1 MDRFIIQSN
10 QLHDTQ
16 TPQPPL
22 EKTLSTPILLSDRI
36 SRALSDAPP
45 HLFTTE
51 CHTLAKKLHALSHML
66 RAAVTLSTST
76 PFYDRPTRRIFTDVT
91 THLHRT
97 FKLVKKCRRRSFFRR
112 FFSIVTVSD
121 FKKVFGLIDGS
132 IGDMTWLLSLFD
144 NGDGNGNNG
153 VVLSLPPICAN
164 DPILAWVWSYI
175 SSLYLLTNLNVKIEV
190 ARELTSLARDSDRNK
205 KVIVEEGG
213 VAPLLKMMK
222 EDSVE
227 GKIASANAIFCL
239 VNERVRAR
247 VVFVEH
253 GVGVIVSAFRSGSIL
268 VQIEVVKVIGR
279 LCEFDSVCQ
288 EAFARENV
296 IGMLVTLLAIDMFD
310 DGNDDSGN
318 GKVSKSLRKSIG
330 SAVEIDRKLGDLSS
344 GNSIWSRNR
353 KESKNEVSKLILEF
367 KTSCSGALWMLAR
380 GNVEN
385 CRMITETKGL
395 LCLAKLIER
404 EKGELQ
410 INCLMTVLEVT
421 TAAECNPDFRRAAF
435 KTNSPAAKAIT
446 EQLIRL
452 VNQSDNPVIKI
463 PAIRA
468 IGHLARTFPAR
479 QTRVIGPLVKQFS
492 HRNVEVATESVIA
505 LGKFTSPDNF
515 LCAEHSKTV
524 VEFEGV
530 HPLMRLLRG
539 GERTQYHALVLLCY
553 LSLHA
558 GTSETFQQAR
568 LLTALEGADK
578 SVACQYPEVR
588 ELVTKAVY
596 HLNLS
601 HSGFLSSSGSMGM
614 VFIHEELV
622 MDVPNERRAAFKT
635 NSPAAKAITEQ
646 LIRLV
651 NQSDNPVI
659 KIPAIRAIGHLAR
672 TFPAR
677 QTQVIG
683 PLVKQFSHRNVEVA
697 TESVIA
703 LGKFTSPDNFLCAEH
718 SKTVV
723 EFEGVH
729 PLMRL
734 LRGSERTQ
742 YHALVLLCYLSLH
755 AGSSETFQQARL
767 LTALEGADKSVA
779 CQYPEVRE
787 LVAKAVYHLN
797 LSHSGVLLSQ
807 SKSFSR

>member
-1 MDRFIIQSN
+1 
-10 QLHDTQ
+10 
-16 TPQPPL
+16 
-22 EKTLSTPILLSDRI
+22 
-36 SRALSDAPP
+36 
-45 HLFTTE
+45 
-51 CHTLAKKLHALSHML
+51 ML
-66 RAAVTLSTST
+66 RAAVSLSTS
-76 PFYDRPTRRIFTDVT
+76 YDRPLRRIFSDVT
-91 THLHRT
+91 ANLHRS
-97 FKLVKKCRRRSFFRR
+97 FKLVKKCRRRSFIRR
-112 FFSIVTVSD
+112 FFTVVTVND
-121 FKKVFGLIDGS
+121 FKKIFNLIDGS
-132 IGDMTWLLSLFD
+132 IGDMTWLLSLSD
-144 NGDGNGNNG
+144 G

-175 SSLYLLTNLNVKIEV
+175 SSLYLLNDLEVKIEV

-213 VAPLLKMMK
+213 VVPLLKMMK
-222 EDSVE
+222 EESVE
-227 GKIASANAIFCL
+227 GRIASANAIFCL

-253 GVGVIVSAFRSGSIL
+253 GVGVILSAFRSGSIL

-310 DGNDDSGN
+310 DDDDGKGN
-318 GKVSKSLRKSIG
+318 KLLRRSIG
-330 SAVEIDRKLGDLSS
+330 SAVEIDRKVDRDRGLAMSSSYSNKLGDLSS
-344 GNSIWSRNR
+344 GNSIWFRNR

-385 CRMITETKGL
+385 CRKITETKGL

-410 INCLMTVLEVT
+410 INCLMTVLEIT
-421 TAAECNPDFRRAAF
+421 NAAENNPD
-435 KTNSPAAKAIT
+435 I
-446 EQLIRL
+446 
-452 VNQSDNPVIKI
+452 
-463 PAIRA
+463 
-468 IGHLARTFPAR
+468 
-479 QTRVIGPLVKQFS
+479 
-492 HRNVEVATESVIA
+492 
-505 LGKFTSPDNF
+505 
-515 LCAEHSKTV
+515 
-524 VEFEGV
+524 
-530 HPLMRLLRG
+530 
-539 GERTQYHALVLLCY
+539 
-553 LSLHA
+553 
-558 GTSETFQQAR
+558 
-568 LLTALEGADK
+568 
-578 SVACQYPEVR
+578 
-588 ELVTKAVY
+588 
-596 HLNLS
+596 
-601 HSGFLSSSGSMGM
+601 
-614 VFIHEELV
+614 
-622 MDVPNERRAAFKT
+622 RRAAFKT

-723 EFEGVH
+723 EFEGVQ

-734 LRGSERTQ
+734 LRGGERTQ

-779 CQYPEVRE
+779 CQYPEMRE

-797 LSHSGVLLSQ
+797 LSHSGVLLSR